1 MGSFLSRKIRL
12 KNRTD
17 LEVPVK
23 FLIGTSKSVLF
34 LSRAQK
40 RAHFLPCFFVF
51 VDVFGA
57 RAVGFGFAE
66 WVELSQDELLD
77 SGCSGC
83 WSAFAE

>member
-1 MGSFLSRKIRL
+1 MEPLHPTKSGRTLEIGP
-12 KNRTD
+12 KNGLVSEPD
-17 LEVPVK
+17 FP
-23 FLIGTSKSVLF
+23 
-34 LSRAQK
+34 AQK
-40 RAHFLPCFFVF
+40 RAHFLPWFFVF